1 MKRSVG
7 VVLCCLAMGASLAPA
22 VAVASAPRT
31 PFTVAA
37 VFPPWW
43 TPDRIDREADALG
56 VVSGRGALA
65 NVVVIHGDVDLLQRA
80 RRSGALWLAD
90 PDFLAFC
97 VSS

>member
-1 MKRSVG
+1 MKRGVG
-7 VVLCCLAMGASLAPA
+7 VALCGLAVGVSLAPA

-43 TPDRIDREADALG
+43 TPERIDREADALG
-56 VVSGRGALA
+56 VVSSRGALA
-65 NVVVIHGDVDLLQRA
+65 NVVVIHGDVDLVQRA

-90 PDFLAFC
+90 PAFLSFC

>member
-1 MKRSVG
+1 MKRWVG
-7 VVLCCLAMGASLAPA
+7 VVLFGLAMGASLAPA

-43 TPDRIDREADALG
+43 APERIDREADALG
-56 VVSGRGALA
+56 VVSGRGALG
-65 NVVVIHGDVDLLQRA
+65 NVVVIHGDVDLVERA

-90 PDFLAFC
+90 PAFLTFC